1 MNRHRAA
8 AREACGKGGLGGGGI
23 KLIPSLSTRP
33 LEKSEGMAV
42 KVHGGAL
49 KAGDQLTQH
58 LPAQTGS
65 ALIPPHSS
73 WDVATGSEHGTGSC
87 AELC

>member
-1 MNRHRAA
+1 MKA
-8 AREACGKGGLGGGGI
+8 GGEGGI

-42 KVHGGAL
+42 KVHGRAL

-65 ALIPPHSS
+65 ALIPLSS
-73 WDVATGSEHGTGSC
+73 WDVATGSQHGTGSC
-87 AELC
+87 AELGCVVLCSAELS